1 MASPTVTTSK
11 KQSKKRPLRIPKP
24 PLAIRRLAAWVV
36 EVSLLAA
43 TGVVPFQLGE
53 YTRVNFSS
61 EQVPLN
67 PVLVSTSEAIA
78 QTLAQPVTS
87 GERQV
92 SPLTNLFWSAALAT
106 PILLASWQLFLL
118 GTTGQTS
125 PKRWFGVRV
134 IAASG
139 EHPGIIRAFV
149 REAIGRWGLPVGTA
163 YVIWRYSGAFPN
175 LEILAG
181 VIGVFLLVEV
191 LSGPLNRHGRPLHDR
206 LAGTYVVS
214 QQVAIAPDDSTQV
227 EAIVLTPE
235 SISRRRSLWNWMR
248 QHPGI
253 TLLIV
258 SVAGMS
264 AVLGTFVG
272 TQIYIQSQESLR
284 EFRRRNDQVY
294 LQLVDKL
301 NPDSPQ
307 AAVERREA
315 IIALGTIDDLRALR
329 FLVDLLLQENS
340 LQNIDAV
347 QQALFS
353 SGPGALPYLQRANQ
367 ALLNDLAAIK
377 PGSNRQ
383 QRKILQ
389 LRLRAT
395 KQAIAKILNIY
406 SSQTHDGDLSRVDL
420 GKTGDPLPFTLILDQ
435 TDLSGINFRGAI
447 LSHASFKYSRFYGA
461 GADEHL
467 GTFDDWIA
475 DLSGANLQDSNLSG
489 ALLQNVDIIRTNLIR
504 AKLNQANLKGARL
517 NGSNLSST
525 ELIGASLERAVLE
538 NAKLT
543 GADLDEANLEWAN
556 LSGARMVQVKAV
568 AAKFKFADLSKT
580 EWQGADLSGADLSN
594 TKLENADLNG
604 TKLTGANLS
613 NAVLRNVSLR
623 NADLTLVDFRGAT
636 LTEVDFKGAI
646 FADSQISVEETS
658 TEREFLRK
666 SPAGSTS
673 ALLSGVDFTNA
684 KNLDV
689 NQLSYIC
696 VKGAIHPQCPL

>member
-1 MASPTVTTSK
+1 MASPTVTTGK
-11 KQSKKRPLRIPKP
+11 KQPDKPLLRIPKP

-43 TGVVPFQLGE
+43 TGIVPFGLGE
-53 YTRVNFSS
+53 YTRVNITS

-87 GERQV
+87 RERQV

-118 GTTGQTS
+118 STTGQTS

-139 EHPGIIRAFV
+139 ENPGIIRAFV

-163 YVIWRYSGAFPN
+163 YAIWRYSGAFPN

-181 VIGVFLLVEV
+181 VVGVLLLVEA

-214 QQVAIAPDDSTQV
+214 QQVAIAPDDSMT
-227 EAIVLTPE
+227 ETIVLTPE
-235 SISRRRSLWNWMR
+235 SISSRRSLWNWMR
-248 QHPGI
+248 QHPGM

-258 SVAGMS
+258 SLAGMS
-264 AVLGTFVG
+264 SVLGTFVG

-307 AAVERREA
+307 AAGERREA
-315 IIALGTIDDLRALR
+315 IIALGTIDDPRALQ

-340 LQNIDAV
+340 LKNIDAV

-353 SGPGALPYLQRANQ
+353 SGPKALPYLQRANQ
-367 ALLNDLAAIK
+367 ALLNDIAAIK
-377 PGSNRQ
+377 PASNRQ
-383 QRKILQ
+383 QQQLLE

-406 SSQTHDGDLSRVDL
+406 SSQTHDADLSRTHL
-420 GKTGDPLPFTLILDQ
+420 GKTRDPLPFTLILDQ

-447 LSHASFKYSRFYGA
+447 LSHGSFKYSRFYGA

-489 ALLQNVDIIRTNLIR
+489 AVLQNVDIIRTNLIR

-517 NGSNLSST
+517 NGTNLSST
-525 ELIGASLERAVLE
+525 QLIGASLEKAVLE

-604 TKLTGANLS
+604 AKLTGANMS
-613 NAVLRNVSLR
+613 NAVLQNVSLR

-646 FADSQISVEETS
+646 LADPKISPEDISQD
-658 TEREFLRK
+658 REFLK
-666 SPAGSTS
+666 KAPAGSTA

-684 KNLDV
+684 KNLDA

-696 VKGAIHPQCPL
+696 SKGAIHPQCPL

>member
-1 MASPTVTTSK
+1 MASPTVTTGK
-11 KQSKKRPLRIPKP
+11 NQPDKPLLRIPKP
-24 PLAIRRLAAWVV
+24 PLAIRRLGAWVV

-43 TGVVPFQLGE
+43 TGVVPFKLGE
-53 YTRVNFSS
+53 YTRVHFTS

-87 GERQV
+87 RERQV
-92 SPLTNLFWSAALAT
+92 SPLTNLFWSVALAT

-118 GTTGQTS
+118 STTGQTS

-163 YVIWRYSGAFPN
+163 YAIWRYSGAFPN

-181 VIGVFLLVEV
+181 VVGVFMLVEA
-191 LSGPLNRHGRPLHDR
+191 LSGPLNRHRRAMHDR
-206 LAGTYVVS
+206 LADTYVVS
-214 QQVAIAPDDSTQV
+214 EQVVIAPDDDSMT

-235 SISRRRSLWNWMR
+235 SISSRRSLWNWMR
-248 QHPGI
+248 QHPGM

-258 SVAGMS
+258 SVAGMTS
-264 AVLGTFVG
+264 VLGTFVG

-307 AAVERREA
+307 AAAERREA
-315 IIALGTIDDLRALR
+315 IIALGTIDDPRALQ
-329 FLVDLLLQENS
+329 FLVDLLLQEHS
-340 LQNIDAV
+340 LKNIDAV

-367 ALLNDLAAIK
+367 ALLNDIAAIK

-383 QRKILQ
+383 QQKILQ

-406 SSQTHDGDLSRVDL
+406 SDRTHDADLSRAHL
-420 GKTGDPLPFTLILDQ
+420 GKTRDPMPFTLILDQ

-447 LSHASFKYSRFYGA
+447 LSNASFKYSRFYGA

-489 ALLQNVDIIRTNLIR
+489 AVLQNVDIIRTNLIR

-517 NGSNLSST
+517 NGANLSSAQ
-525 ELIGASLERAVLE
+525 LIGASLEKAVLE

-543 GADLDEANLEWAN
+543 GADLDETNLEWAN
-556 LSGARMVQVKAV
+556 LSGARMVQVKGV

-594 TKLENADLNG
+594 TKLENADLNAA
-604 TKLTGANLS
+604 KLTGANMS
-613 NAVLRNVSLR
+613 KAVLKNVSLR
-623 NADLTLVDFRGAT
+623 NADITLVDFRGAT

-646 FADSQISVEETS
+646 FADPNISVEEIS
-658 TEREFLRK
+658 QEMEFLK
-666 SPAGSTS
+666 KAPAGSTA

-684 KNLDV
+684 KNLDA

-696 VKGAIHPQCPL
+696 SKGAIHPQCPL

>member
-1 MASPTVTTSK
+1 MASPTVTTGK
-11 KQSKKRPLRIPKP
+11 NQPNKPLLRIPKP

-53 YTRVNFSS
+53 YTRVNFTS

-87 GERQV
+87 RERQV

-118 GTTGQTS
+118 STTGQTS

-181 VIGVFLLVEV
+181 VVGVFLLVEA
-191 LSGPLNRHGRPLHDR
+191 LSGPLNRHGRAMHDR

-214 QQVAIAPDDSTQV
+214 QQVAIAPDDSTT

-248 QHPGI
+248 QHPGM

-258 SVAGMS
+258 SIAGMS
-264 AVLGTFVG
+264 SVLGTFVG

-307 AAVERREA
+307 AAAERREA
-315 IIALGTIDDLRALR
+315 IIALGTISDPRALQ

-353 SGPGALPYLQRANQ
+353 SGPKALPYLQRANQ
-367 ALLNDLAAIK
+367 ALLNDIAAIK

-383 QRKILQ
+383 QQKILQ

-406 SSQTHDGDLSRVDL
+406 SSETHDADLSRAHL
-420 GKTGDPLPFTLILDQ
+420 GQTRDPLPFTLRLDQ

-447 LSHASFKYSRFYGA
+447 LSNASFKYSRFYGA

-504 AKLNQANLKGARL
+504 AQLNQANLKGARL
-517 NGSNLSST
+517 NGSNLSSAQ
-525 ELIGASLERAVLE
+525 LIGASLEKAVLE

-604 TKLTGANLS
+604 AKLTGANMS
-613 NAVLRNVSLR
+613 NAVLENVSLR

-646 FADSQISVEETS
+646 FADPKLAVEEIS
-658 TEREFLRK
+658 QEREFLK
-666 SPAGSTS
+666 KAPAGSTA

-684 KNLDV
+684 KNLDA